1 MCQVIKAEDV
11 HVEEKCKYEKWLKI
25 TFKIKKKKVKVSC
38 MAQKNIQGLQD
49 SFKGKFLN

>member
-25 TFKIKKKKVKVSC
+25 TFKIKKKG
-38 MAQKNIQGLQD
+38 QG
-49 SFKGKFLN
+49 FLHGTEKHSGFARFF